1 MTRKVT
7 QIAASSSRLYA
18 LCDDGELFRFGGQ
31 AWAAVPPIPQGKP
44 KDTIKTKRRTGPEI
58 VRATDFDVHE

>member
-1 MTRKVT
+1 MTRKVI

-31 AWAAVPPIPQGKP
+31 TWGGGRPDPPGKP
-44 KDTIKTKRRTGPEI
+44 KDAVKTKRRTGAEI
-58 VRATDFDVHE
+58 VKATDFDVHE